1 MLQSPDI
8 IRNLNYDFYTLS
20 EKVHDNRSL
29 VSQSLERKSS
39 SSRKKKKSTFIHL
52 EAIYIQE
59 VFSPYQSMSG
69 VMCSEYDKDWI
80 YLTISLGL
88 PCRNVMISSAYH

>member
-1 MLQSPDI
+1 MITEAWLAKVWKGKVLHP
-8 IRNLNYDFYTLS
+8 
-20 EKVHDNRSL
+20 EK
-29 VSQSLERKSS
+29 
-39 SSRKKKKSTFIHL
+39 KKKKSTFIHL

>member
-8 IRNLNYDFYTLS
+8 IRNLNSDFYTLS

-39 SSRKKKKSTFIHL
+39 SSRKKKKKAL
-52 EAIYIQE
+52 LYI
-59 VFSPYQSMSG
+59 
-69 VMCSEYDKDWI
+69 
-80 YLTISLGL
+80 
-88 PCRNVMISSAYH
+88 